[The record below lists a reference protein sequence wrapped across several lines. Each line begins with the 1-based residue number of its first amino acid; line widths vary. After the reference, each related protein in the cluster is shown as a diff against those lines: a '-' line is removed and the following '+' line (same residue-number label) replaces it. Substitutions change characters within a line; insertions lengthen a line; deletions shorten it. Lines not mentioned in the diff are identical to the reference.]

1 MSRKLIA
8 FLVLCYALAFACAAI
23 MAVRWPTLILL
34 MSFLNEGDTA
44 TDLSG
49 VNWRELGLTHGGL
62 YLFASISFYA
72 ASAMIATARRSG
84 IAWYIFGCMAGFPI
98 ALFVSFEPGWWL
110 DPSAAEGAV
119 AGAGVAAILLGWAI
133 WLLRY
138 RDLPLI
144 LTQPVGQPAFSRPK
158 IKKRPKKKV
167 VQTGPVPAAI
177 ARQRASFA
185 AHGRKAREKRERALK
200 KINEHRNAN

>member
-8 FLVLCYALAFACAAI
+8 FLVLCYALAFACGAI

-34 MSFLNEGDTA
+34 LGFMNEGDIT
-44 TDLSG
+44 TGLEG

-84 IAWYIFGCMAGFPI
+84 IAWYIFGCLAGFPI
-98 ALFVSFEPGWWL
+98 ALFVSFEPGWWAN
-110 DPSAAEGAV
+110 PSAAEGAV

-138 RDLPLI
+138 RDRPLI
-144 LTQPVGQPAFSRPK
+144 LTQPVGQPAIIRPK
-158 IKKRPKKKV
+158 TQKKKV
-167 VQTGPVPAAI
+167 VRTGPVPAAV

-200 KINEHRNAN
+200 KINEHRSTN